1 MALVEEIKENLT
13 SAQYREA
20 CDNLKSIYESETQ
33 FAEIRLAEIITC
45 MLHNDGDGTIV
56 YSEERRERY
65 VHAKVVDPD
74 TLTLEDEEDGRMEL
88 LMTKGICTRSGHF
101 MLEPGASGIE
111 WADHV
116 CIVRVVIAIDHD

>member
-74 TLTLEDEEDGRMEL
+74 TLTLEDE
-88 LMTKGICTRSGHF
+88 
-101 MLEPGASGIE
+101 
-111 WADHV
+111 
-116 CIVRVVIAIDHD
+116 